1 MIFPQICDDITQNT
15 MTAAE
20 LAMMDGKYLTSVDPM
35 CSVDGGVFFW
45 LAHLTPDQI
54 EQLRQRT
61 GAVSAIIPNAQLKST
76 RSINLGPSQQ
86 RVPTS
91 QEKNRRLKKRVS
103 VEKIRRNAEPSL
115 RFLSTPP
122 GQKENGLLYAFLS
135 APAGN
140 TVRTYMLGSGADP
153 SSEDL
158 SQLRVGWLYAIDSK
172 KEANEDS
179 YSQGAGTCHLSLVA
193 SPYHGVT
200 QRADVIIVKTSL
212 GIASY
217 LDGISKVILDIKLG
231 QFISKGWTVLNIASG
246 FDALP
251 ELNVYVLKLHYL
263 LNILARTY
271 QVIIVTSAGGT
282 PVMPETRRS
291 DHPPVPITQWPS
303 LFARDQDIDII
314 TVGPIWST
322 GDRISGLE
330 GMVNGARMQWS
341 PGTPEFM
348 PTVHAPS
355 NGFCINPSNNVRMNI
370 GPGHATAIVSG
381 LVVYFLSQQDIGD
394 WFRRQENTPR
404 AMVEYLKKMSYAR
417 PSADVESVW
426 NGLDWSTLVDK

>member
-1 MIFPQICDDITQNT
+1 
-15 MTAAE
+15 MTAAV
-20 LAMMDGKYLTSVDPM
+20 LAVMDGKYLTSIDPM

-76 RSINLGPSQQ
+76 RSINLGPSQR

-103 VEKIRRNAEPSL
+103 VEKIRRNAEPNL

-122 GQKENGLLYAFLS
+122 GQTENGLYYAFLS
-135 APAGN
+135 TPADN
-140 TVRTYMLGSGADP
+140 TVRVYMLGSGADP
-153 SSEDL
+153 SSRDL
-158 SQLRVGWLYAIDSK
+158 SRLRLGWLYAIDSK

-179 YSQGAGTCHLSLVA
+179 YSEGVGTCQLSLVA

-200 QRADVIIVKTSL
+200 QRADVTMVKIGLSV
-212 GIASY
+212 ASY
-217 LDGISKVILDIKLG
+217 LDGIGKVVLDIKLSP
-231 QFISKGWTVLNIASG
+231 FMSKGWTVLNLASG

-271 QVIIVTSAGGT
+271 QVIIVTSAGGN
-282 PVMPETRRS
+282 PIMPETHTP
-291 DHPPVPITQWPS
+291 DHPPIPIAQWPG
-303 LFARDQDIDII
+303 LFARDKDIDII

-322 GDRISGLE
+322 GDKIPGLE

-355 NGFCINPSNNVRMNI
+355 NGNCIYPSNIVRMDM
-370 GPGHATAIVSG
+370 GPGHASAIVSG
-381 LVVYFLSQQDIGD
+381 LVIYFLSQQDIGD
-394 WFRRQENTPR
+394 WFRRQENIPR

-417 PSADVESVW
+417 PSADVDSVW
-426 NGLDWSTLVDK
+426 NGLDWNTLVG

>member
-1 MIFPQICDDITQNT
+1 

-20 LAMMDGKYLTSVDPM
+20 LAVMDGKYLTSIDPM

-61 GAVSAIIPNAQLKST
+61 GAVSAVIPNAQLKST
-76 RSINLGPSQQ
+76 RSMNLGPSQR

-91 QEKNRRLKKRVS
+91 QEKNGRVKKRVS
-103 VEKIRRNAEPSL
+103 VEKVRRNAEPNL

-122 GQKENGLLYAFLS
+122 GQTENGLYYAYLS
-135 APAGN
+135 APAFN
-140 TVRTYMLGSGADP
+140 RVRVYMLGSGADP
-153 SSEDL
+153 SSRDL
-158 SQLRVGWLYAIDSK
+158 SRLRLGWLYAIDSK

-179 YSQGAGTCHLSLVA
+179 YSEGVGTCQLSLVA

-200 QRADVIIVKTSL
+200 QRADVVIVKTSL

-217 LDGISKVILDIKLG
+217 LDGIAKVILDIKLSSM
-231 QFISKGWTVLNIASG
+231 ISKGWTVLNIPSG
-246 FDALP
+246 IDALP
-251 ELNVYVLKLHYL
+251 ELNVYVLKMHYL

-271 QVIIVTSAGGT
+271 QVIIVTSTGGN
-282 PVMPETRRS
+282 PMMPETRRP
-291 DHPPVPITQWPS
+291 DHPPIPIAQWPA

-322 GDRISGLE
+322 GDKVPGLE
-330 GMVNGARMQWS
+330 SMVNGARMQWS

-348 PTVHAPS
+348 ATVHAPA
-355 NGFCINPSNNVRMNI
+355 NGNCIYPSNSVRMDI
-370 GPGHATAIVSG
+370 GPGHASAIVSG
-381 LVVYFLSQQDIGD
+381 LVVYFLSQQDIGE

-404 AMVEYLKKMSYAR
+404 AMVEYLKKMSFAR

-426 NGLDWSTLVDK
+426 NGLD